1 MQVRRKMIGGRECYE
16 IVEAFHHRGK
26 VEYRSV
32 VPFGTDPDPEE
43 SLRKHQESLID
54 VTRAL
59 IRLQSLQDAD
69 PAIRRKCDTLASRLK
84 DEQERIGLLIDA
96 IERLDD
102 ADAGGDAAQPE
113 NEETPEAEK
122 P

>member
-1 MQVRRKMIGGRECYE
+1 MIGGQECYE

-26 VEYRSV
+26 VEYRSF
-32 VPFGTDPDPEE
+32 VPLGTNPDPKE
-43 SLRKHQESLID
+43 SLRKNQESLID

-59 IRLQSLQDAD
+59 IRLQPLQDAI
-69 PAIRRKCDTLASRLK
+69 PRKCDTLASRLK

-102 ADAGGDAAQPE
+102 ANVGGDAAQPE

>member
-1 MQVRRKMIGGRECYE
+1 MQVQRKMIGGQECYE

-32 VPFGTDPDPEE
+32 VPLGTDPDPEE

-59 IRLQSLQDAD
+59 IAYRRCRTPTPPSRAN
-69 PAIRRKCDTLASRLK
+69 AIRSRPASKMNRNALAF
-84 DEQERIGLLIDA
+84 
-96 IERLDD
+96 
-102 ADAGGDAAQPE
+102 
-113 NEETPEAEK
+113 
-122 P
+122 